1 MKGKVYKMAVIP
13 AMMHSFRDGGTKKNT
28 GCRARMLGFS
38 LGETKMDRIRNV
50 HGPLPV
56 Q

>member
-1 MKGKVYKMAVIP
+1 MAVIP
-13 AMMHSFRDGGTKKNT
+13 AMMHSFRDGGTKKT
-28 GCRARMLGFS
+28 QDAELDAKKMLGFS